1 MLTHWHDRRDGAAQ
15 AGFSLIELMI
25 SMGILL
31 VVSGAVTSA
40 LLQMTT
46 SQSTIWNRTQMHG
59 GVRSATELL
68 QQEVGQAGRIALPAA
83 VTLAAAVPAAAGVQ
97 TVAVSSAAGMFT
109 GEILTIDAGPL
120 QESVALTAVDG
131 PNNTITGI
139 FTIAHAL
146 GAPVSV
152 LGGFGSGIVPPGMA
166 NGSTGTLLKM
176 YGDING
182 DGNMMYVEYFCD
194 TVNGNLYRNSVP
206 FTAGAKPAVTPG
218 NILLSNI
225 LPNPNNTPCF
235 TYNPNPLPIVTI
247 NGVPNTYVLDVAITL
262 TVQTQLRDR
271 ITNAFQLE
279 TKALLNVSPRN
290 VFNVW
295 QLASGGVTNRVQP
308 MPATVLA
315 LLP

>member
-1 MLTHWHDRRDGAAQ
+1 MLMVPRVPRRARLE

-31 VVSGAVTSA
+31 VVSSAVTSA

-68 QQEVGQAGRIALPAA
+68 QQEVGQAGRVALPGV
-83 VTLAAAVPAAAGVQ
+83 VTLTGNAAIGAQ
-97 TVAVSSAAGMFT
+97 TVGVSSAAGIFQ
-109 GEILTIDAGPL
+109 GEVLTIDAGPL
-120 QESVALTAVDG
+120 QESVTVTAVNNG
-131 PNNTITGI
+131 GNTITAT
-139 FTIAHAL
+139 FTLAHAA
-146 GAPVSV
+146 GASVSV
-152 LGGFGSGIVPPGMA
+152 LGGFGSGIVPPAMA
-166 NGSTGTLLKM
+166 NGSTGALLKL

-182 DGNMMYVEYFCD
+182 DGNMVYVEYFCD
-194 TVNGNLYRNSVP
+194 TVNGNLYRNSVA
-206 FTAGAKPAVTPG
+206 FDAGAKPAVTPG
-218 NILLSNI
+218 DILLSNI
-225 LPNPNNTPCF
+225 LPNPNGTPCF
-235 TYNPNPLPIVTI
+235 TYNPSPLPVV
-247 NGVPNTYVLDVAITL
+247 NGNSYVLDVAITL
-262 TVQTQLRDR
+262 TVQTQTRDR

-295 QLASGGVTNRVQP
+295 QLASAGVTNRVQP
-308 MPATVLA
+308 MPATVAA